1 MRVYVSAIMHTCDLD
16 WGRTVELMLCVLLM
30 LKLRLWEEVRDCVGP
45 IKSNRSAEAGPEPGE
60 ETGPVAGPAVMA
72 AKRSIP
78 LLSTV

>member
-1 MRVYVSAIMHTCDLD
+1 
-16 WGRTVELMLCVLLM
+16 M